1 MTEETFIS
9 DGKLEAKVVSTTQ
22 NDKGWYIRLL
32 LHPSDTDEVTKLRY
46 GAVLDIRWRE
56 LIDVEVHKIECEA
69 EVARKP
75 TDASRGVE
83 NVAGARPA
91 GHTLKHKERFED
103 MPLVKQCVLR
113 CQDGRFQLYLRSHFA
128 TVWGVSDFG
137 AVAPHVVAARV
148 VRTICNVVSRAEL
161 GTDEKSAKE
170 WRTLEDGYEQWAT
183 DQKYAGLRR

>member
-1 MTEETFIS
+1 MSETFIS

-56 LIDVEVHKIECEA
+56 LVDVEVHKIECAA

-75 TDASRGVE
+75 TGESRGVE

-91 GHTLKHKERFED
+91 GHTSKPKERFED
-103 MPLVKQCVLR
+103 LPLVKQAVLR
-113 CQDGRFQLYLRSHFA
+113 CQDEAFKEFLSDRSGLDEPDTADYVRFIC
-128 TVWGVSDFG
+128 GV
-137 AVAPHVVAARV
+137 
-148 VRTICNVVSRAEL
+148 TSRAEIKQ
-161 GTDEKSAKE
+161 GTPAATKWLRLDAEY
-170 WRTLEDGYEQWAT
+170 RQWAT
-183 DQKYAGLRR
+183 DQKYAGTVR

>member
-1 MTEETFIS
+1 MSETFIS

-91 GHTLKHKERFED
+91 GHTLKPKERFED
-103 MPLVKQCVLR
+103 MPLVKQCVLT
-113 CQDGRFQLYLRSHFA
+113 CESAEFKTFIAQYEPALFKIANGDVA
-128 TVWGVSDFG
+128 DTVRYACGVK
-137 AVAPHVVAARV
+137 
-148 VRTICNVVSRAEL
+148 SRAEI
-161 GTDEKSAKE
+161 GKFVKAADA
-170 WRTLEDGYEQWAT
+170 WRELYGHYQTYLT
-183 DQKYAGLRR
+183 DQRHAGSRR